1 MDEAFNSF
9 NNDVELEKIYNTS
22 GHDKTFSMFIIPI
35 SNFSSSFFVDNS
47 ISLATFT
54 EYIAIDVEL
63 NQNDTYFN
71 GITKASDSTESLI
84 NIFRNT
90 TPHVNQIQNIT
101 PSNSDGFM
109 SFTFDDFE
117 ILKTNLLKFN
127 KKDSI
132 TNSMTL
138 FNDIIEVGVIYEDEK
153 RAIVLNSTDVI
164 ATEDALLS
172 EQTIADTYREI
183 NIYNFSQPVIFA
195 NTFTPLIKA
204 NKVSLLL

>member
-1 MDEAFNSF
+1 MIDSTFFASSSKNIVDEAFNSF

-22 GHDKTFSMFIIPI
+22 GHDKTFSMVIKPNT
-35 SNFSSSFFVDNS
+35 NFSSSFFVENS
-47 ISLATFT
+47 ISLDTFT

-90 TPHVNQIQNIT
+90 TPQVNQIQNIT

-127 KKDSI
+127 KKI
-132 TNSMTL
+132 L
-138 FNDIIEVGVIYEDEK
+138 
-153 RAIVLNSTDVI
+153 LQI
-164 ATEDALLS
+164 A
-172 EQTIADTYREI
+172 
-183 NIYNFSQPVIFA
+183 
-195 NTFTPLIKA
+195 
-204 NKVSLLL
+204 